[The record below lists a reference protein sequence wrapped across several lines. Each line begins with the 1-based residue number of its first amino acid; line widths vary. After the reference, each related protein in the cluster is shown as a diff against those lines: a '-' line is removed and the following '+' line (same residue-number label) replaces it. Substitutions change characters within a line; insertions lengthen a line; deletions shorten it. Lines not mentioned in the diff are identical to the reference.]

1 MKAMWLMLVLV
12 LLWIGKARA
21 AELSEDMA
29 RGLIAEAIEIRE
41 SGINIANIVEGS
53 KREKDGFESKTVM
66 RVTAVHPVVG
76 DKGLGRRVRCYDFYY
91 SPRYGWF
98 HQEIRESRG
107 GEEVWI
113 WSENEGRVIV
123 K

>member
-1 MKAMWLMLVLV
+1 MWLMLVLV
-12 LLWIGKARA
+12 LLWISRARA
-21 AELSEDMA
+21 AELTEDTA
-29 RGLIAEAIEIRE
+29 RGLIAEAVEIRE
-41 SGINIANIVEGS
+41 SGINIASILEGS
-53 KREKDGFESKTVM
+53 KRGDDGFEARTVM

-76 DKGLGRRVRCYDFYY
+76 DKGLRRSVRCYDFHH

-98 HQEIRESRG
+98 HQETRESRG

-113 WSENEGRVIV
+113 WSEHQGRVIV